1 VTLLSL
7 LVPMRRG
14 RPPLMQWSWTGE
26 TESLFIQSRG
36 GWSRSTMCNHIFC
49 NPIMNVWGHLLD
61 TVQRILSTKIC
72 WCAWSA
78 WWVVNQSR
86 VAVSFLASFPGRRRN
101 GLATSVSSNCI
112 QTHHHGN
119 CMISFKQWIS
129 GWCTWYLR
137 FPAVRSVHI
146 FLGRDCTIQVDWALP
161 WNKARLTV
169 RNEVLTNFLCWC
181 SLLFSK

>member
-1 VTLLSL
+1 
-7 LVPMRRG
+7 MRRG

-101 GLATSVSSNCI
+101 GLATSVSSNCV